1 MNVPFVVPED
11 DTTPYPANFER
22 VVAAVRA
29 MGYALDVIE
38 PGRAG
43 GAIFDRVPFLVSFDT
58 AGRFLSIRALWEP
71 DMPAASAE
79 HAMFATADNWNR

>member
-22 VVAAVRA
+22 VMAAVRA

-43 GAIFDRVPFLVSFDT
+43 GAIFDRVP
-58 AGRFLSIRALWEP
+58 
-71 DMPAASAE
+71 
-79 HAMFATADNWNR
+79 